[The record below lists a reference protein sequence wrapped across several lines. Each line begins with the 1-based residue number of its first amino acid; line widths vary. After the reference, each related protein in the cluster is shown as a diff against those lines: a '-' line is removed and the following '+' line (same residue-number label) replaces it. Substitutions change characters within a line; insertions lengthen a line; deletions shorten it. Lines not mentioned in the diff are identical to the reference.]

1 MRIIDISWPIA
12 PDTTEYKNESQVL
25 FSVVRSLDND
35 GARKS
40 RIALSSHTAT
50 HVDAPAHFL
59 SEGKTIDQISLT
71 SLVGSAAILDMTGVE
86 EVITQEDLEPF
97 VLPKGIILLLKTRNS
112 ALPEHGSFMSRFVYL
127 DESAAA
133 YCVELGVKAVGI
145 DYLSIERN
153 QPAHETHTTLFQK
166 DIPIIE
172 GLRLAHVME
181 GYYFFVCLPLAIV
194 GLEAAPARAILI
206 DDLL

>member
-12 PDTTEYKNESQVL
+12 PDTTEYNNESQVL
-25 FSVVRSLDND
+25 FSAIRSLDND
-35 GARKS
+35 EMRKS
-40 RIALSSHTAT
+40 RISLSSHTAT
-50 HVDAPAHFL
+50 HVDAPAHFIA
-59 SEGKTIDQISLT
+59 EGKTIDQIPLT
-71 SLVGSAAILDMTGVE
+71 SLVGSAAVIDMTGVQD
-86 EVITQEDLEPF
+86 VITQDDLEPF
-97 VLPKGIILLLKTRNS
+97 VLPKGVILLLKTRNS
-112 ALPEHGSFMSRFVYL
+112 TFPEYGTFMSQFVYL

-133 YCVELGVKAVGI
+133 YCAELGVKAVGI

-166 DIPIIE
+166 EISIIE

-181 GYYFFVCLPLAIV
+181 GYYFFVCLPLAVV